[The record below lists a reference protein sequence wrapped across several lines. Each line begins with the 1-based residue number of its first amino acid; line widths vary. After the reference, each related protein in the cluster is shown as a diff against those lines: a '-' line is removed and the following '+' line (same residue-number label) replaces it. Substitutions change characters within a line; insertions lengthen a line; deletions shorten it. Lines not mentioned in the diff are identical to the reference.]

1 MKEHLNLDT
10 TIPQTR
16 ATLFI
21 NNIQITN
28 KLQRCI
34 RHQLYDKPFQTY
46 LQQKYSWS
54 KETFDQ
60 INWEAHATSVRRH
73 KTPKERIQIMK
84 SIHGWRPTKSRLFKI
99 NEQKKLEKR
108 ENISNLCPLCQ
119 RQEETQEHV
128 FKCTQ
133 QCVHDHRIKCLN
145 DLRTYCYKKNT
156 FPPVTTI
163 LIKNLHHWMEN
174 LTIVPMTTNQIIKQF
189 KVPYDIAKN
198 ISDAIHQ
205 QQNIGWN
212 QIINGRITKKWET
225 LATINWTKSS
235 GTWSSGFINQTLI
248 LSQKIWQY
256 RVDNEFGTNEETRE
270 KNLRKQ
276 LQPKIEQAYK
286 HSEIISIYHAK
297 LLRVPIERRLTF
309 SSTTNKRWLI
319 HINSAEKSFQRNQTK
334 ELLKLKKITHFFKP
348 PQQKRSP
355 ANTNIPN
362 KRHKTTTLHHSKTKQ
377 QTITGIPYKNQPTP
391 NQNNTPK
398 IKYKKRKYLSM
409 TNFIKG
415 QKKTRQKL
423 SPF

>member
-1 MKEHLNLDT
+1 MYFAFYFNFSFR
-10 TIPQTR
+10 TIEKY
-16 ATLFI
+16 FI
-21 NNIQITN
+21 
-28 KLQRCI
+28 
-34 RHQLYDKPFQTY
+34 
-46 LQQKYSWS
+46 
-54 KETFDQ
+54 
-60 INWEAHATSVRRH
+60 
-73 KTPKERIQIMK
+73 
-84 SIHGWRPTKSRLFKI
+84 
-99 NEQKKLEKR
+99 
-108 ENISNLCPLCQ
+108 
-119 RQEETQEHV
+119 
-128 FKCTQ
+128 
-133 QCVHDHRIKCLN
+133 
-145 DLRTYCYKKNT
+145 
-156 FPPVTTI
+156 
-163 LIKNLHHWMEN
+163 
-174 LTIVPMTTNQIIKQF
+174 
-189 KVPYDIAKN
+189 
-198 ISDAIHQ
+198 
-205 QQNIGWN
+205 
-212 QIINGRITKKWET
+212 
-225 LATINWTKSS
+225 
-235 GTWSSGFINQTLI
+235 FINQTLI

-256 RVDNEFGTNEETRE
+256 RVDNKFGTNEETRE

-362 KRHKTTTLHHSKTKQ
+362 KRHKTTTLHHTKTKQ

-415 QKKTRQKL
+415 QKKNKTEIITFLENPVKL
-423 SPF
+423 STIRVPYINRQNKKFSQITLQHDPP